1 MNLQNQDKKEG
12 IEYGEMSRAGV
23 ERKVK
28 AGRWRYFVIFMLL
41 LIIEVLIALYV
52 HDDFIRPYIGDVLV
66 VVVIYCFIRIWMPEK
81 CRLLPLYVFFFAA
94 GVEGLQYFNLVR
106 VLGMEENVFLRVL
119 IGSVFDWKDILCY
132 AAGCVVL
139 EGYEGIKKTN
149 ATYNY

>member
-1 MNLQNQDKKEG
+1 MNLQNQNKKEG

-28 AGRWRYFVIFMLL
+28 TGRWHYFVIFLL
-41 LIIEVLIALYV
+41 LLAVEVLIALYV

-94 GVEGLQYFNLVR
+94 GVEGLQYFNLISA
-106 VLGMEENVFLRVL
+106 LGLEENVFLRVL

-132 AAGCVVL
+132 AAGCAVL
-139 EGYEGIKKTN
+139 EGYERMKRYKHDR
-149 ATYNY
+149 

>member
-28 AGRWRYFVIFMLL
+28 AGRWRYFVIFLLL

-66 VVVIYCFIRIWMPEK
+66 IFTFLAIRAINETVQYMIK
-81 CRLLPLYVFFFAA
+81 ARA
-94 GVEGLQYFNLVR
+94 GH
-106 VLGMEENVFLRVL
+106 
-119 IGSVFDWKDILCY
+119 
-132 AAGCVVL
+132 
-139 EGYEGIKKTN
+139 
-149 ATYNY
+149 

>member
-1 MNLQNQDKKEG
+1 
-12 IEYGEMSRAGV
+12 MSRAGV

-28 AGRWRYFVIFMLL
+28 AGRWRYFVIFLLL
-41 LIIEVLIALYV
+41 LIIEVLIA
-52 HDDFIRPYIGDVLV
+52 
-66 VVVIYCFIRIWMPEK
+66 
-81 CRLLPLYVFFFAA
+81 LYVFFFAA

-106 VLGMEENVFLRVL
+106 VLGLEENVFLRVL

-139 EGYEGIKKTN
+139 EGYERIKKTN